1 MKRPGSHWAAANAA
15 LLAARGMQD
24 LPAEEASAL
33 LALLHAGTLVDLP
46 DAAALRALD
55 ERRLEWA
62 RQLADPTLEPVGAQ
76 RAAIGL
82 LTLGHRAAARTLRA
96 VSPSPMLDAAWA
108 AWVGEGTGSAG
119 DGAAL
124 LLEGIH
130 LAPAADRGQLRITVA
145 DPVPSRVAVRRLRV
159 GRSVLDVDLRRRP
172 AGLVLRIARM
182 HGDPLMVTA
191 ALPQRFALATVD
203 DVEDLAVPLHFEVR
217 DRHEVVAYG

>member
-108 AWVGEGTGSAG
+108 AWVGEVDSLQQQRSPIPGTARSLAG
-119 DGAAL
+119 DSMF
-124 LLEGIH
+124 
-130 LAPAADRGQLRITVA
+130 PDPLRSIRRT
-145 DPVPSRVAVRRLRV
+145 RLR
-159 GRSVLDVDLRRRP
+159 GK
-172 AGLVLRIARM
+172 
-182 HGDPLMVTA
+182 
-191 ALPQRFALATVD
+191 
-203 DVEDLAVPLHFEVR
+203 
-217 DRHEVVAYG
+217 

>member
-24 LPAEEASAL
+24 LPTEEASAL

-62 RQLADPTLEPVGAQ
+62 RQLADPTREPVGAQ

-82 LTLGHRAAARTLRA
+82 LTLGHREAARTLRA

-130 LAPAADRGQLRITVA
+130 LAPAADRGELRIAIA
-145 DPVPSRVAVRRLRV
+145 DPVPARLAVRRLRV
-159 GRSVLDVDLRRRP
+159 GRSVLDVELRRRP